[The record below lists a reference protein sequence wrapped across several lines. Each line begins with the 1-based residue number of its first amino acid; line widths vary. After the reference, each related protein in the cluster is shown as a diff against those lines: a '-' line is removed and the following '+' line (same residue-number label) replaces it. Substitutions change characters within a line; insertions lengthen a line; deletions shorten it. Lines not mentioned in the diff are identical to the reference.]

1 MVKQQ
6 KHLYTKKSPQYEQRK
21 TMKKTNTSKNILQL
35 RSKSHNKNWLEKNKV
50 VGSPKRTSF
59 LCKLDLHSFARCC
72 GNNTRICFYLMAF
85 GSTNNLKHTLISH
98 LLTSNKE
105 VYFSTGNGFFFST
118 KIRVFIE
125 LALENIIAWK
135 ISHVEDFGIMVY
147 DYATYSTNKMNL
159 YIESIS

>member
-50 VGSPKRTSF
+50 AGSPKRTSF

-85 GSTNNLKHTLISH
+85 RSTNNLKHTLISH

-118 KIRVFIE
+118 KIRVFVE
-125 LALENIIAWK
+125 LALENIIAW
-135 ISHVEDFGIMVY
+135 
-147 DYATYSTNKMNL
+147 
-159 YIESIS
+159 

>member
-6 KHLYTKKSPQYEQRK
+6 KHLYTKKSPQYEQHK

-105 VYFSTGNGFFFST
+105 VYFSTGNGFFLLHKNTCFYRIGFR
-118 KIRVFIE
+118 KHNC
-125 LALENIIAWK
+125 LK
-135 ISHVEDFGIMVY
+135 
-147 DYATYSTNKMNL
+147 NL
-159 YIESIS
+159 TCWRFRNNGL

>member
-6 KHLYTKKSPQYEQRK
+6 KHLYTKKSQQYEQRK

-105 VYFSTGNGFFFST
+105 VYFSTGNGFSSQQ
-118 KIRVFIE
+118 KYVFCRIG
-125 LALENIIAWK
+125 LRKYNCLK
-135 ISHVEDFGIMVY
+135 
-147 DYATYSTNKMNL
+147 NL
-159 YIESIS
+159 TCWRFRNNGLWLCYV